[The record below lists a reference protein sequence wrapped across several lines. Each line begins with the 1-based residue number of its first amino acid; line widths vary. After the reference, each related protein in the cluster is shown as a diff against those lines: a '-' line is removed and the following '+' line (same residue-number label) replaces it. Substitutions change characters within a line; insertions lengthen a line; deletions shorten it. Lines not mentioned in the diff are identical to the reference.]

1 MNKNRKKNIVD
12 KQMVDFSILIATKDR
27 PKELKLLLESITKST
42 ILPSKLIIVYSGV
55 DINQIVA
62 EYASILNIELI
73 KSGIASQIFQKSKG
87 IESLKMQSGWVLF
100 LDDDV
105 LIDSKAIEILA
116 NQYIYNDKYSQYV
129 GFGLAIKN
137 INYRNLNFLS
147 KLLLYIFK
155 LYTFK
160 PGAIAK
166 SGHPQ
171 SYLHQNFDSDV
182 SWLNGISLWRSDVL
196 PTYLNSDLIVDHSSY
211 EDVIFSYNL
220 SKTNKLRFLSDVFV
234 TSQVQIAPQTT
245 GTLQFIHGSYLRYYF
260 VDKHKE
266 FSKLWMLV
274 AQILRN
280 IEYIFATEDK
290 FSFYS
295 RIKITLD
302 VWFSLFHASIN
313 KIAGIELIRSKL
325 KNVNSSNF

>member
-1 MNKNRKKNIVD
+1 MIVSKNLNFIV
-12 KQMVDFSILIATKDR
+12 LIATKNR
-27 PKELKLLLESITKST
+27 PTELALLLDSITKSS
-42 ILPSKLIIVYSGV
+42 ILPSKVVIVFAGI
-55 DINQIVA
+55 DINRIVSD
-62 EYASILNIELI
+62 YSSKLNIELI
-73 KSGIASQIFQKSKG
+73 RSEISSQIFQKSEG
-87 IESLKMQSGWVLF
+87 IKALKSNDGWVLF

-116 NQYIYNDKYSQYV
+116 NQYIYNDKYSKHV

-147 KLLLYIFK
+147 KIFLYTCK
-155 LYTFK
+155 LYSFK
-160 PGAIAK
+160 PGAITK

-171 SYLHQNFDSDV
+171 SYLHQNYDSDV
-182 SWLNGISLWRSDVL
+182 SWLNGISVWRSDVL
-196 PTYLNSDLIVDHSSY
+196 KTYINADLIVDHSSY

-220 SKTNKLRFLSDVFV
+220 SKTNKLRFLSDVIV
-234 TSQVQIAPQTT
+234 TSQIQMAPQITST
-245 GTLQFIHGSYLRYYF
+245 HQFIHGSYLRYYF

-266 FSKLWMLV
+266 FSKCWLLV
-274 AQILRN
+274 AQIVRN
-280 IEYIFATEDK
+280 IEYIFVTKDE

-295 RIKITLD
+295 RVKIALD
-302 VWFSLFHASIN
+302 TWFSLFHASIN

>member
-1 MNKNRKKNIVD
+1 MIVSNNLN
-12 KQMVDFSILIATKDR
+12 FSILIATKNR
-27 PKELKLLLESITKST
+27 PNELTLLLDSITKST
-42 ILPSKLIIVYSGV
+42 ILPSKVIIVFAGI
-55 DINQIVA
+55 DINQIVSD
-62 EYASILNIELI
+62 YSSKLNIELI
-73 KSGIASQIFQKSKG
+73 RSEIASQIFQKSEG
-87 IESLKMQSGWVLF
+87 IKALKSNDGWVLF

-105 LIDSKAIEILA
+105 LIDSKAIEILVK
-116 NQYIYNDKYSQYV
+116 QYINSDRYSKHV

-137 INYRNLNFLS
+137 INYRNLNILS
-147 KLLLYIFK
+147 KLILYTFK
-155 LYTFK
+155 LYSFK
-160 PGAIAK
+160 PGAITK

-196 PTYLNSDLIVDHSSY
+196 ETYINADLIVDHSSY

-220 SKTNKLRFLSDVFV
+220 SKTNKLRFLPDVIV
-234 TSQVQIAPQTT
+234 TSQIQMAPQITST
-245 GTLQFIHGSYLRYYF
+245 HQFIHGSYLRYYF

-266 FSKLWMLV
+266 FSKYWLLV
-274 AQILRN
+274 AQVLRN
-280 IEYIFATEDK
+280 IEYIFVTKDE

-295 RIKITLD
+295 RVKIALD
-302 VWFSLFHASIN
+302 TWFSLFHASIN

>member
-1 MNKNRKKNIVD
+1 MIVSNNLN
-12 KQMVDFSILIATKDR
+12 FSILIATKNR
-27 PKELKLLLESITKST
+27 PNELALLLDSIKKST
-42 ILPSKLIIVYSGV
+42 ILPSKVVIVFAGIN
-55 DINQIVA
+55 INQIVSD
-62 EYASILNIELI
+62 YSSKLNIELI
-73 KSGIASQIFQKSKG
+73 RSEISSQIFQKSEGIKALKG
-87 IESLKMQSGWVLF
+87 NDGWVLF

-116 NQYIYNDKYSQYV
+116 NQYIYNDKYSKHV

-147 KLLLYIFK
+147 KLFLYACK
-155 LYTFK
+155 LYSFK
-160 PGAIAK
+160 PGAITK

-182 SWLNGISLWRSDVL
+182 SWLNGISVWRSDVL
-196 PTYLNSDLIVDHSSY
+196 KTYINADLIVDHSSY

-220 SKTNKLRFLSDVFV
+220 SRTNKLRFLSDVIV
-234 TSQVQIAPQTT
+234 TSQIQIAPQITST
-245 GTLQFIHGSYLRYYF
+245 HQFIHGSYLRYYF

-266 FSKLWMLV
+266 FSKCWLLV
-274 AQILRN
+274 AQIVRN
-280 IEYIFATEDK
+280 IEYIFVTKDE

-295 RIKITLD
+295 RVKIALD
-302 VWFSLFHASIN
+302 TWFSLFHASIN

-325 KNVNSSNF
+325 KNVKSSNF

>member
-1 MNKNRKKNIVD
+1 MIKNSL
-12 KQMVDFSILIATKDR
+12 DFSIVIATKSR
-27 PKELKLLLESITKST
+27 PKELALLLDSITKLS
-42 ILPSKLIIVYSGV
+42 ILPHKLIIVFSGT
-55 DINQIVA
+55 DINQIVLD
-62 EYASILNIELI
+62 YTSTLNIQLI
-73 KSGIASQIFQKSKG
+73 RSEIASQIFQKSEG
-87 IESLKMQSGWVLF
+87 IKALKSNDGWILF

-116 NQYIYNDKYSQYV
+116 NQYICNDKYSQYV

-147 KLLLYIFK
+147 KLLLYAFK
-155 LYTFK
+155 LYSFK
-160 PGAIAK
+160 PGAITK

-196 PTYLNSDLIVDHSSY
+196 QTYINADLIVDHSSY

-220 SKTNKLRFLSDVFV
+220 SKTNKLRFLSDVSV
-234 TSQVQIAPQTT
+234 TSQKQIAPQTT
-245 GTLQFIHGSYLRYYF
+245 STHQFIHGSYLRYYF

-266 FSKLWMLV
+266 FSKYWLLV

-280 IEYIFATEDK
+280 IEYIFVTKDE

-295 RIKITLD
+295 RVKIALD
-302 VWFSLFHASIN
+302 TWFSLFHASIN

>member
-12 KQMVDFSILIATKDR
+12 KQMVDISILIATKNR
-27 PKELKLLLESITKST
+27 PKELKLLLDSITKST
-42 ILPSKLIIVYSGV
+42 ILPSKLVIVYSGV

-73 KSGIASQIFQKSKG
+73 KSGVASQIFQKSKG

-137 INYRNLNFLS
+137 INYRNLNFFS

-155 LYTFK
+155 LYSFK
-160 PGAIAK
+160 PGAITK

-171 SYLHQNFDSDV
+171 SYLHQNFDGDV

-196 PTYLNSDLIVDHSSY
+196 TTYINADLIVDHSSY

-220 SKTNKLRFLSDVFV
+220 SKTNKLRFLSDVIV
-234 TSQVQIAPQTT
+234 TSQIQIAPQTT
-245 GTLQFIHGSYLRYYF
+245 SAHQFIHGSYLRYYF

-266 FSKLWMLV
+266 FSKYWMLV

-280 IEYIFATEDK
+280 IEYVFTTEDK

-295 RIKITLD
+295 RIKVTLD
-302 VWFSLFHASIN
+302 IWFSLFHASVN
-313 KIAGIELIRSKL
+313 KITGIELIRSKL
-325 KNVNSSNF
+325 KM